1 MSNHSV
7 QIASFELDSQRI
19 QLSHNG
25 ELLSED
31 EKLIRLL
38 KLLAESYPNAV
49 TKQDL
54 LDQLWGEVVV
64 SEASLAKLVSEAR
77 RTLSAHEERD
87 IIKTVHGKGYRLA
100 LEPHNVQHPPR
111 NDLHQLKQEQIIEA
125 SNVSV
130 NGRTNGVAVQ
140 PRDEGRSYGLLML
153 IGLLVMGS
161 FGAGAYFLPREKEP
175 ENVLGRWQLI
185 DNNVVLHTEIN
196 SDNYPFCED
205 TVEYLNATMIQR
217 NGAYILSSPLLEI
230 NLGLNIEYGKPLN
243 ANFSY
248 RDGTGT
254 THTQLK
260 LVFDGPRKLAGTS
273 SWTWEMDGAGV
284 LCKGI
289 SSMVSER

>member
-1 MSNHSV
+1 
-7 QIASFELDSQRI
+7 
-19 QLSHNG
+19 
-25 ELLSED
+25 
-31 EKLIRLL
+31 
-38 KLLAESYPNAV
+38 
-49 TKQDL
+49 
-54 LDQLWGEVVV
+54 
-64 SEASLAKLVSEAR
+64 
-77 RTLSAHEERD
+77 
-87 IIKTVHGKGYRLA
+87 
-100 LEPHNVQHPPR
+100 
-111 NDLHQLKQEQIIEA
+111 
-125 SNVSV
+125 
-130 NGRTNGVAVQ
+130 
-140 PRDEGRSYGLLML
+140 
-153 IGLLVMGS
+153 
-161 FGAGAYFLPREKEP
+161 
-175 ENVLGRWQLI
+175 
-185 DNNVVLHTEIN
+185 
-196 SDNYPFCED
+196 NYPFCED